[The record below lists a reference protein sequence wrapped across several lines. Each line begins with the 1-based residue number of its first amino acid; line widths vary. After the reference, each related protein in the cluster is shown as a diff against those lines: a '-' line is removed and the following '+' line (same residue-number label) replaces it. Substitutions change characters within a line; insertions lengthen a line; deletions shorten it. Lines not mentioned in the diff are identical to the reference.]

1 MMREPAAIIKAINA
15 LRSASFDDPITRIPF
30 ISADMADRLVAK
42 GYATRTPWSKDPEVG
57 CYRLTKAGLK
67 ALEGKPAKQAKLAS
81 LTPRLSTL
89 PPRLKT
95 LGDE

>member
-42 GYATRTPWSKDPEVG
+42 GYATRTPWTRDPAVG
-57 CYRLTKAGLK
+57 CYRLTRAGLD
-67 ALEGKPAKQAKLAS
+67 ALEEKPAKQAKLAT
-81 LTPRLSTL
+81 LKPRLSSL
-89 PPRLKT
+89 PPHLKM
-95 LGDE
+95 LSDE